1 MFAVPAN
8 SPHLRKSGSRPVVY
22 DLDEFEEE
30 NGADESLLH
39 SVEGN
44 DSRGGATPMNGSG
57 MMPSPVLLWRFKVL
71 LFLIWGCIC
80 CKIGWDS
87 VMRMSA
93 DKRELFLYE
102 AFLYFNPL
110 LLAALMVWLWG
121 INLWVFAQ
129 GGVNYAKIFD
139 LDQNHLT
146 HGEIWKVSTH
156 HFNSC
161 NILRIKSVSL
171 GPLGKLKREW
181 HRLEI

>member
-1 MFAVPAN
+1 
-8 SPHLRKSGSRPVVY
+8 
-22 DLDEFEEE
+22 
-30 NGADESLLH
+30 
-39 SVEGN
+39 
-44 DSRGGATPMNGSG
+44 
-57 MMPSPVLLWRFKVL
+57 
-71 LFLIWGCIC
+71 
-80 CKIGWDS
+80 
-87 VMRMSA
+87 MRMSA

-110 LLAALMVWLWG
+110 LLAVSFYSHYFSFYVCVHTRTHGYISVYRLKDVVKYILLYLLYILHCIIVFHIIFMFQALMVWLWG

-161 NILRIKSVSL
+161 HILRIKSVAS

-181 HRLEI
+181 HRLEIGS

>member
-1 MFAVPAN
+1 MKHFCILILFFSRLVFLPTISVSMWVCTHGYISVYGLKDVVKDILLYLCILHCIVFHLIFMFQ
-8 SPHLRKSGSRPVVY
+8 
-22 DLDEFEEE
+22 
-30 NGADESLLH
+30 
-39 SVEGN
+39 
-44 DSRGGATPMNGSG
+44 
-57 MMPSPVLLWRFKVL
+57 
-71 LFLIWGCIC
+71 
-80 CKIGWDS
+80 
-87 VMRMSA
+87 
-93 DKRELFLYE
+93 
-102 AFLYFNPL
+102 
-110 LLAALMVWLWG
+110 ALMVWLWG

-161 NILRIKSVSL
+161 HILRMKSISL

>member
-1 MFAVPAN
+1 MQTNGNYFYMKHFCILILFFSRLVFLPTISVFVCVCTYGYILLYLLYILHCIIVFHLIFMFQ
-8 SPHLRKSGSRPVVY
+8 
-22 DLDEFEEE
+22 
-30 NGADESLLH
+30 
-39 SVEGN
+39 
-44 DSRGGATPMNGSG
+44 
-57 MMPSPVLLWRFKVL
+57 
-71 LFLIWGCIC
+71 
-80 CKIGWDS
+80 
-87 VMRMSA
+87 
-93 DKRELFLYE
+93 
-102 AFLYFNPL
+102 
-110 LLAALMVWLWG
+110 ALMVWLWG